1 MNDVAAATIKD
12 AAQVVEGAGDVQVG
26 NVHMPVLVRLE
37 RLDEALALGRGLA
50 VVPLQQAGGAED
62 AVDTGGG
69 TRPHAGIKDPGGQTG
84 GSPPRGSGRGSRGWP
99 VSRRPPAS
107 GREGSKRCARW
118 PCRSGSSRNATWKWL
133 CPATAGRRAR

>member
-50 VVPLQQAGGAED
+50 IVPLQQAGGAED
-62 AVDTGGG
+62 AVDTGGANSHHVG
-69 TRPHAGIKDPGGQTG
+69 VKDHEGQKAGAL
-84 GSPPRGSGRGSRGWP
+84 PRGEGAGS
-99 VSRRPPAS
+99 
-107 GREGSKRCARW
+107 EG
-118 PCRSGSSRNATWKWL
+118 GL
-133 CPATAGRRAR
+133 L